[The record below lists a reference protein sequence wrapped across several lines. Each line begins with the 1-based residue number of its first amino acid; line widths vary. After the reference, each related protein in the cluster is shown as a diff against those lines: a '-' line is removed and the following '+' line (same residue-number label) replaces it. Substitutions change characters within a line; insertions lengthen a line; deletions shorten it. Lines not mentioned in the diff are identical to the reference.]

1 MTVAPVLM
9 PFRTQR
15 VAMAIGDVR
24 HFEWFA
30 PVYDLVMPA
39 ADTATFERAF
49 DRATRPIDRV
59 LDVGGGT
66 GRAARALSSPERIV
80 VDPASGMLTRARRH
94 DLAAVRGDGSRLPV
108 RAESVDAVTIVDALH
123 HIADRRGALAEAYR
137 ALRPGGVV
145 VIFDFDPSTL
155 RGRLLTLA
163 EQLVLFDSTFAPPDV
178 LCEMLESAGFE
189 AETID
194 RGFTVTVVGRKPP

>member
-1 MTVAPVLM
+1 
-9 PFRTQR
+9 
-15 VAMAIGDVR
+15 MAIGDVR

-39 ADTATFERAF
+39 ADAPTFERAF
-49 DRATRPIDRV
+49 ERAAVPIDRV

-80 VDPASGMLTRARRH
+80 IDPAGGMLSRARRH

-108 RAESVDAVTIVDALH
+108 RDESVDAVTIVDALH

-163 EQLVLFDSTFAPPDV
+163 ERLVLFDSTFAPPDA
-178 LCEMLESAGFE
+178 LYEMLESPGFE

-194 RGFTVTVVGRKPP
+194 RGFTFTLVGRKPP